1 MFSIDEMFANLGRQE
16 KQEAITAFM
25 NLQQSKRTT
34 IREHIMK
41 VIAYLNE
48 AEILGAEIDGDTHI
62 SMVMNTLSHSFNQ
75 FSVDYELH
83 LKQYTLTSLMK
94 DLQITEVI
102 LKKKG
107 ITTEANVAEADS
119 SKTKPKVRLRR
130 SMIQNPST

>member
-1 MFSIDEMFANLGRQE
+1 
-16 KQEAITAFM
+16 
-25 NLQQSKRTT
+25 
-34 IREHIMK
+34 
-41 VIAYLNE
+41 
-48 AEILGAEIDGDTHI
+48 
-62 SMVMNTLSHSFNQ
+62 
-75 FSVDYELH
+75 
-83 LKQYTLTSLMK
+83 MK